1 VTNTPEPGAPA
12 PTPATARGAA
22 EPNLI
27 VARHPLPVP
36 GSVADSVAQSSR
48 GEYAVRLAAAV
59 GERRAE
65 LTAAWVLSVFDGFY
79 DEFLQLTWAAKA
91 AFESRNHALA
101 VANARTRLGLYNAT
115 VYPLAD
121 QLRAALPQLK
131 EHPLLW
137 KEVEAVYRTA
147 VFGREEADLAL
158 AYLHSV
164 QRRVH
169 HGEWQPVEY
178 GFGGSQRVVPPAAA
192 VYERFSCSWPVD
204 PLIVQRALQVA
215 DLAVPFSDAARD
227 AELVA
232 RRLNEVLASRGGA
245 GLRAIEMVR
254 AGFFRNR
261 GAYLMGRLVLQGAE
275 LKPLVIALSNAEDGI
290 RAEAVL
296 HMVPHVHNLCSSTE
310 APFHVTNQHY
320 HELSAFLRSI
330 MPSRPLGLHYSTIGY
345 YHYSKVAVMN
355 EVRRRLMR
363 DQEVLA
369 VAPGSPG
376 TVTIAFTSAGLDYVL
391 KVIRDQPTSGYKWD
405 SFAGVDAVLA
415 KYQRVHEI
423 NRTGSMLDNIVYYN
437 LKLARSWFDP
447 ELADELLAAADNSVH
462 AQGGAL
468 VFRYLIAQRKLTPLN
483 VFLESAP
490 EEKAVRA
497 MINLGFCIR
506 NNAAANVFNKDFDI
520 RNYGVSRY
528 LKIYLY
534 DYDAVEG
541 LTDVKVRTN
550 RDRCDGEEDVPGWFF
565 EPGVVFLPEE
575 IEVGLR
581 VHSRTLRRAFRAA
594 HADLMSV
601 EYWEGLQQALRTG
614 EVPGIHTIPESCHL
628 QDFGA
633 QTIAIE

>member
-1 VTNTPEPGAPA
+1 V
-12 PTPATARGAA
+12 
-22 EPNLI
+22 
-27 VARHPLPVP
+27 
-36 GSVADSVAQSSR
+36 GSGDDYSGR
-48 GEYAVRLAAAV
+48 FAAAL

-65 LTAAWVLSVFDGFY
+65 LTAAWVLSEFDRFY
-79 DEFLQLTWAAKA
+79 EEFLRLTWVAKS
-91 AFESRNHALA
+91 AFERRNHATA

-158 AYLHSV
+158 AYLHSAK
-164 QRRVH
+164 RRVH

-178 GFGGSQRVVPPAAA
+178 GFGGSHRVVPPAAA
-192 VYERFSCSWPVD
+192 VYQRFPCSWPVD
-204 PLIVQRALQVA
+204 PLVVQRALQVA
-215 DLAVPFSDAARD
+215 DLDVPFCDPARD
-227 AELVA
+227 AELIT

-261 GAYLMGRLVLQGAE
+261 AAYLMGRLILQGAE
-275 LKPLVIALSNAEDGI
+275 LKPLVIALSNSELGI

-296 HMVPHVHNLCSSTE
+296 HVVPHVHNLCSSTE
-310 APFHVTNQHY
+310 APFHVTNPHY
-320 HELSAFLRSI
+320 HELSGFLHSI

-355 EVRRRLMR
+355 EVRRRLTR
-363 DQEVLA
+363 DQEVLS

-376 TVTIAFTSAGLDYVL
+376 TVTIAFTSPGLDYVL

-405 SFAGVDAVLA
+405 SFAGLDAVLT

-437 LKLARSWFDP
+437 LKLVRSWFDP
-447 ELADELLAAADNSVH
+447 ALAAELLQAADHSVH
-462 AQGGAL
+462 AHGGAL
-468 VFRYLIAQRKLTPLN
+468 VFKYVIAQRKLTPLD
-483 VFLESAP
+483 VFLAAAP
-490 EEKAVRA
+490 ADKAIRA
-497 MINLGFCIR
+497 MRNLGFCIR

-520 RNYGVSRY
+520 RNYGVNRY

-534 DYDAVEG
+534 DYDAVET
-541 LTDVKVRTN
+541 LTDVKIRTN
-550 RDRCDGEEDVPGWFF
+550 RDRCDGEEDIPGWFF

-575 IEVGLR
+575 IEAGLR
-581 VHSRTLRRAFRAA
+581 VRNRTLRLAFRAA

-601 EYWEGLQQALRTG
+601 EYWQGLQQALRAG
-614 EVPGIHTIPESCHL
+614 EVPGVHSIPESCHL

-633 QTIAIE
+633 ETIAIE